1 MTHLDAL
8 PTTARVTVVNDQPE
22 ILELLRDLLEDE
34 RYAVTTVDGDL
45 PNALSRICESQPDL
59 LIMDLRLGSEGLHG
73 WNISQQVRETPELH
87 DVPII
92 ICSGDLMALRDLE
105 ADMHSSNRVAAL
117 TKPFALGELTELVS
131 GMLAA

>member
-1 MTHLDAL
+1 M
-8 PTTARVTVVNDQPE
+8 TARVTVVNDSPE

-45 PNALSRICESQPDL
+45 PNALSRICASQPDL
-59 LIMDLRLGSEGLHG
+59 LIMDLRLGSDGLHG
-73 WNISQQVRETPELH
+73 WDISQQVRGTPELH
-87 DVPII
+87 DLPII
-92 ICSGDLMALRDLE
+92 ICSGDLMALRDLD
-105 ADMHSSNRVAAL
+105 ADMQSSNRVATL